1 MRYYYLIDR
10 MMQQAVSQVMM
21 CHFEKELSDLKV
33 YPVQFDF
40 LGFSFQPLR
49 FRLKGGGRHFVP
61 NENLVVSSWRYF
73 CISNHFIISSL
84 STILQECGCLL
95 LSGFL

>member
-49 FRLKGGGRHFVP
+49 FRLKEAVGT
-61 NENLVVSSWRYF
+61 SYQ
-73 CISNHFIISSL
+73 
-84 STILQECGCLL
+84 TKT
-95 LSGFL
+95 

>member
-1 MRYYYLIDR
+1 

-49 FRLKGGGRHFVP
+49 VRLKEGGRA
-61 NENLVVSSWRYF
+61 LRTKRK
-73 CISNHFIISSL
+73 L
-84 STILQECGCLL
+84 SC
-95 LSGFL
+95 